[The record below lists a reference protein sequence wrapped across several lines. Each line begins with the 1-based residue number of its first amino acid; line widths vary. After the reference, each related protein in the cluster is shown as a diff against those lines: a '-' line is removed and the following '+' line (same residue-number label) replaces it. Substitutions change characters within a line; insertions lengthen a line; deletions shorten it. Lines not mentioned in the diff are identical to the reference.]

1 MERKSIYRK
10 LDRYIG
16 IPLLF
21 ILSLFYKKR
30 PVPEKKDVKKILIL
44 KFAALGDILLMIPAI
59 KLLRKKYPDAEIT
72 FLSTF
77 LNINAVKKIPYI
89 DKIVNENVYH
99 FLKNPLKLFGYIS
112 NLRKV
117 KYDIIFDGEQWSRL
131 DSILLCLL
139 KHTCIIG
146 FRTKNQYKH
155 LAFSESIKHT
165 AKKHEVENF
174 FSLLEPLGIF
184 PDEEDKHL
192 EYYLT
197 DEEVEIA
204 DKFWRENNLENRTVI
219 CLHPSVGN
227 SGTFREWGDD
237 NFVMLAL
244 RILKDFPKV
253 KFLITGGKEDSQRCE
268 KIAEKLNGSAMSIA
282 GKYKDLGIIKKS
294 GMIVCVNTG
303 IMHLAACLG
312 VKTIALHGPNNP
324 TLWGPYDKNSVVV
337 QSDIYCSPCLYM
349 GHEFG
354 CNKPVCMQRIK
365 VDDVYAKMYN
375 LLKKM

>member
-1 MERKSIYRK
+1 M
-10 LDRYIG
+10 
-16 IPLLF
+16 
-21 ILSLFYKKR
+21 
-30 PVPEKKDVKKILIL
+30 
-44 KFAALGDILLMIPAI
+44 
-59 KLLRKKYPDAEIT
+59 
-72 FLSTF
+72 
-77 LNINAVKKIPYI
+77 
-89 DKIVNENVYH
+89 
-99 FLKNPLKLFGYIS
+99 
-112 NLRKV
+112 
-117 KYDIIFDGEQWSRL
+117 
-131 DSILLCLL
+131 
-139 KHTCIIG
+139 
-146 FRTKNQYKH
+146 
-155 LAFSESIKHT
+155 
-165 AKKHEVENF
+165 
-174 FSLLEPLGIF
+174 EPLGIF

>member
-1 MERKSIYRK
+1 MERKAIYRK

-16 IPLLF
+16 IPILF
-21 ILSLFYKKR
+21 ILSFFYKKR
-30 PVPEKKDVKKILIL
+30 TAPERQDVKKIMIL

-59 KLLRKKYPDAEIT
+59 RLLRKKYPNAEIT

-77 LNINAVKKIPYI
+77 LNISAVKKIPYI
-89 DKIVNENVYH
+89 DKIVNENVH
-99 FLKNPLKLFGYIS
+99 QFLKNPLKLFRYIS

-117 KYDIIFDGEQWSRL
+117 KYDIILDGEQWSRL

-139 KHTCIIG
+139 KHTYIIG
-146 FRTKNQYKH
+146 FKTRKQCKH
-155 LAFSESIKHT
+155 LVFSESIKHT
-165 AKKHEVENF
+165 AQKHEVENF
-174 FSLLEPLGIF
+174 LSLLEPLGIF
-184 PDEEDKHL
+184 PDEEDKKL

-197 DEEVEIA
+197 DEELEIA
-204 DKFWRENNLENRTVI
+204 DKFWKKNNLENETVI

-237 NFVMLAL
+237 NYVMLAL
-244 RILKDFPKV
+244 RILEDFPKV
-253 KFLITGGKEDSQRCE
+253 KFLITGGKEDALRCE
-268 KIAEKLNGSAMSIA
+268 NIAGKLNGSAISIA
-282 GKYKDLGIIKKS
+282 GKFKDLGIIKKS
-294 GMIVCVNTG
+294 GIIVCVNTG
-303 IMHLAACLG
+303 IMHLSACLG

-324 TLWGPYDKNSVVV
+324 TLWGPYDKISVVV

-354 CNKPVCMQRIK
+354 CNEPVCMKRIK

-375 LLKKM
+375 LLKHQ